1 MPAYRVFDIE
11 TVVDGR
17 FWTPLAPSF
26 VEEPVLDRNGF
37 PTLQQSQSGDADWVS
52 EWKKKEQF
60 PPPQAHRV
68 VSISC
73 VELSGDD
80 DHWYELVSSYGTC
93 VWSHDVQEAD
103 LLEKNMLETF
113 GEKQKED
120 EALLVTWNGRTF
132 DLPVVNM
139 RSFLHGI
146 PCPWYYQERDVR
158 YRYTEAGHCDL
169 MDVFSDYGAAR
180 SMKLGDVARLM
191 GLPGKVGPVTG
202 ANVGEIYAKG
212 NDLISDMSAVASY
225 CLGDSLQTALLFA
238 KSRVHKGMID
248 LDYYKKVVLPSFLPE
263 LERVLGVKESD
274 LR

>member
-1 MPAYRVFDIE
+1 MAAYRVFDIE
-11 TVVDGR
+11 TVLDGR
-17 FWTPLAPSF
+17 FWTSPAPKW
-26 VEEPVLDRNGF
+26 VQKPVDLGHDDDMIVGAPTIWDREEH
-37 PTLQQSQSGDADWVS
+37 
-52 EWKKKEQF
+52 F

-80 DHWYELVSSYGTC
+80 NEWYKLVNSYGSC

-113 GEKQKED
+113 GDKQRQD
-120 EALLVTWNGRTF
+120 EAVLVTWNGRTF

-139 RSFLHGI
+139 RSFLHSVA
-146 PCPWYYQERDVR
+146 CPWYYQERDVR

-180 SMKLGDVARLM
+180 QMKLGDVARLM

-212 NDLISDMSAVASY
+212 DDRISDMSAVASY

-248 LDYYKKVVLPSFLPE
+248 LDHYKKVVLPSFLPE
-263 LERVLGVKESD
+263 LERVLGCKESD